1 MSMHIT
7 KQILEE
13 YLRERWGPDVSIRSF
28 GTLGEASAGPVLK
41 GFGYGSPVMIE
52 ALVGGRAQRMV
63 LETMRPGPNGHEHMA
78 DRAHAMLWDYAT
90 YNRLPRH
97 ARALDVGAF
106 AAGGGV
112 RSVGDAREF
121 FVLTEFVAGKEYQ
134 HDLARIARTGRLDRQ
149 DLSRARALAD
159 YLAQIHRVKKRAPG
173 LYVRALRDL
182 IGHGECLMGVVDTY
196 PIFSPAHPRRRG
208 TPPPLACQDRLL
220 SHGTRPFPVR
230 FITPALLESIEA
242 RCNAWRWRLRGNT
255 GRLSQV
261 HGDFHPWNVLF
272 RKGADFSVLD
282 RSRAE
287 WGEPADDVTAMTI
300 NYVFFSVRRWGDL
313 RGPFE
318 RLFRLFW
325 DRYLDRTGDVG
336 VLEAAPPYYT
346 FRGLVIAS
354 PVWYPTLTL
363 RVRRSLFN
371 FIENVLDQP
380 RFDPA
385 RVNEYLKGSPA

>member
-1 MSMHIT
+1 MRIT
-7 KQILEE
+7 KHILEE
-13 YLRERWGPDVSIRSF
+13 YLRERWGRDVSIHSF
-28 GTLGEASAGPVLK
+28 GPLGEAPSGPVLK
-41 GFGYGSPVMIE
+41 GFGYGSPIMIE
-52 ALVGGRAQRMV
+52 ALVGGRRQRMV

-106 AAGGGV
+106 AAGGRI
-112 RSVGDAREF
+112 RSVRDAREF
-121 FVLTEFVAGKEYQ
+121 FVLTEYVAGKEYQ
-134 HDLARIARTGRLDRQ
+134 HDLGRIARTGRLDRQ
-149 DLSRARALAD
+149 DLPRARALAD
-159 YLAQIHRVKKRAPG
+159 YLSRIHRVKKRAPG

-196 PIFSPAHPRRRG
+196 PARTG
-208 TPPPLACQDRLL
+208 
-220 SHGTRPFPVR
+220 
-230 FITPALLESIEA
+230 FITPALLEAIEA

-272 RKGADFSVLD
+272 RKGTDFSVLD

-325 DRYLDRTGDVG
+325 DRYLDRTGDGG
-336 VLEAAPPYYT
+336 VLEAAPPYYA

-363 RVRRSLFN
+363 RVRRTLFN
-371 FIENVLDQP
+371 FIENVLDQ
-380 RFDPA
+380 RKFDPA
-385 RVNEYLKGSPA
+385 RVNEYLKGSHA

>member
-1 MSMHIT
+1 MRIT
-7 KQILEE
+7 KHILEE
-13 YLRERWGPDVSIRSF
+13 YLRERLGPEASIRSF
-28 GTLGEASAGPVLK
+28 ETFGETPPGPVLK
-41 GFGYGSPVMIE
+41 GFGYGSPILIE
-52 ALVGGRAQRMV
+52 ALVGGRPQRMV

-106 AAGGGV
+106 TAGGRI

-121 FVLTEFVAGKEYQ
+121 FVLTEFVEGREYQ
-134 HDLARIARTGRLDRQ
+134 HDLARIARMGRLDRQ
-149 DLSRARALAD
+149 DLARARALAD
-159 YLAQIHRVKKRAPG
+159 YLARIHRVKKRDPG

-196 PIFSPAHPRRRG
+196 PVSSPARSRRG
-208 TPPPLACQDRLL
+208 KARPL
-220 SHGTRPFPVR
+220 PVP

-242 RCNAWRWRLRGNT
+242 RCNVWRWRLRAHT

-261 HGDFHPWNVLF
+261 HGDYHPWNVLF
-272 RKGADFSVLD
+272 RKGTDFSVLD

-325 DRYLDRTGDVG
+325 DRYLERTGDRG
-336 VLEAAPPYYT
+336 VLEAAPPYYA

-354 PVWYPTLTL
+354 PVWYPTLTR
-363 RVRRSLFN
+363 RVRRALFN

-380 RFDPA
+380 RFDPG
-385 RVNEYLKGSPA
+385 RVNEYLKGSHA

>member
-1 MSMHIT
+1 MRIT
-7 KQILEE
+7 KHILEE

-28 GTLGEASAGPVLK
+28 GTLGEAPSGPVLK
-41 GFGYGSPVMIE
+41 GFGYGSPILIE
-52 ALVGGRAQRMV
+52 AIVGGRARRMV

-106 AAGGGV
+106 AAGGRV

-134 HDLARIARTGRLDRQ
+134 HDLARIARTGRLDRP
-149 DLSRARALAD
+149 DLPRARALAD
-159 YLAQIHRVKKRAPG
+159 YLVGIHRVKKRAPG

-196 PIFSPAHPRRRG
+196 PVFSPAHPRR
-208 TPPPLACQDRLL
+208 AK
-220 SHGTRPFPVR
+220 TRPFPVG
-230 FITPALLESIEA
+230 FIKPALLESIEA
-242 RCNAWRWRLRGNT
+242 RCNAWRWRLRGHT

-261 HGDFHPWNVLF
+261 HGDYHPWNVLF
-272 RKGADFSVLD
+272 RKGTDFSVLD

-325 DRYLDRTGDVG
+325 DRYLDRTGDRG
-336 VLEAAPPYYT
+336 VLEAAPPYYA

-363 RVRRSLFN
+363 RVRHTLFN
-371 FIENVLDQP
+371 FIENVLDQ
-380 RFDPA
+380 REFDPA
-385 RVNEYLKGSPA
+385 RVNEYLKGSHA